1 MCYVSA
7 FVERWQPGLLGDV
20 MSLSNISFID
30 VVWLWTFADTNCVRF
45 GLYANTRGKAFIYS
59 YCKKQMLIIC
69 GVVHS
74 FFGLEIKII
83 KPTSTIRDVMCY
95 LQYTTYQSIYEI
107 LARGRESA
115 NTHNRAAIS
124 KEPECVRLST

>member
-1 MCYVSA
+1 MYQPLLNVANLVYQSA
-7 FVERWQPGLLGDV
+7 PTMTGDV
-20 MSLSNISFID
+20 MSLLNISFID
-30 VVWLWTFADTNCVRF
+30 VVWLWTFADTMSGSDC
-45 GLYANTRGKAFIYS
+45 YANTRGKAFIYS

-83 KPTSTIRDVMCY
+83 KPTSTIRDVICY
-95 LQYTTYQSIYEI
+95 LQYTTCLSIYEI
-107 LARGRESA
+107 LVRGRESA

-124 KEPECVRLST
+124 KEPECV

>member
-1 MCYVSA
+1 
-7 FVERWQPGLLGDV
+7 

-74 FFGLEIKII
+74 FFGLEIKFKTI

-95 LQYTTYQSIYEI
+95 IQYTLCFLYLVKGNLVGTIQQVCHI
-107 LARGRESA
+107 RDM
-115 NTHNRAAIS
+115 
-124 KEPECVRLST
+124 

>member
-1 MCYVSA
+1 
-7 FVERWQPGLLGDV
+7 

-95 LQYTTYQSIYEI
+95 LQYTTCLSIYEI

-124 KEPECVRLST
+124 KEPECV